1 MKEHSYLAFV
11 PNNSENK
18 ISSKDM
24 LFIGEILMDKGMD
37 LRVPIIEGL
46 GCAFTMGALYGD
58 RYNQQGEVSKYAHKM
73 QNQKQ
78 EYIVYDTDSVRA
90 FLSKFINITGS
101 ITPTQLA
108 EAEVLVSALFGL
120 NGDHSVDFIIWSS
133 RKTKRT
139 KFTSWLL
146 ETIAKAYRIPMYDIA
161 ELDMDMLDEELSKFD
176 YLLAEGE

>member
-1 MKEHSYLAFV
+1 MKEHSYLTFI
-11 PNNSENK
+11 PNNTENK
-18 ISSKDM
+18 ISAKDRQ
-24 LFIGEILMDKGMD
+24 FIGEILMDRGME
-37 LRVPIIEGL
+37 LRVPLVEGL
-46 GCAFTMGALYGD
+46 DCALIMGALYGD
-58 RYNQQGEVSKYAHKM
+58 RYNQRGDVIKYAHKM

-78 EYIVYDTDSVRA
+78 ECIVHDTESVRL
-90 FLSKFINITGS
+90 FLGRFINLSKLNT
-101 ITPTQLA
+101 TQLI
-108 EAEVLVSALFGL
+108 EAETIVSALFGL

-161 ELDMDMLDEELSKFD
+161 ELDMDRLDEELSKFD

>member
-11 PNNSENK
+11 PNNTDNK

-24 LFIGEILMDKGMD
+24 LFIGEILMDRGMD
-37 LRVPIIEGL
+37 LRVPLIEGL
-46 GCAFTMGALYGD
+46 GCTFTMGALYGD
-58 RYNQQGEVSKYAHKM
+58 RYNQRGEVSEYVHRLK
-73 QNQKQ
+73 NQKKN
-78 EYIVYDTDSVRA
+78 YIVHDTDSVRL
-90 FLSKFINITGS
+90 FLGRFVDLSKLNA
-101 ITPTQLA
+101 TQLM
-108 EAEVLVSALFGL
+108 EAETIVSALFGL
-120 NGDHSVDFIIWSS
+120 NGDHPIDFIIWSS

-146 ETIAKAYRIPMYDIA
+146 EIIAKAYHIPMYDIA